1 MKRQGLRTLVC
12 TQVCRL
18 ALAFAFALCGANV
31 WAQTVGYVVQLNG
44 TLSVQ
49 RADGITRILA
59 LKSEIL
65 LNDTLSTQKDSF
77 AQINFT
83 DGSSATLRPNTTLK
97 IEQYLF
103 NKDQPQADSL
113 TMRMLK
119 GGLRSITGLIGKR
132 GNQDAYKIQTS
143 TATVGI
149 RGSSGDTLDCMQGCD
164 GVTSK
169 GGALP
174 RGVYH
179 ATHTGL
185 YILTT
190 KAGSI
195 LIGPGQFGFAED
207 PDKPPV
213 LLGDDPGLG
222 LDPFPFSLGSF
233 DPTQECVVR

>member
-1 MKRQGLRTLVC
+1 MTENIRSQAWRWALGLV
-12 TQVCRL
+12 L
-18 ALAFAFALCGANV
+18 ALWGAAV
-31 WAQTVGYVVQLNG
+31 WAQAVGYVVQLNG

-49 RADGITRILA
+49 RADGSTRILS
-59 LKSEIL
+59 LKSEVL
-65 LNDTLSTQKDSF
+65 LSDTLSTQKDSY

-83 DGSSATLRPNTTLK
+83 DGSAATLRPNTTLR
-97 IEQYLF
+97 IEQYQF
-103 NKDQPQADSL
+103 NKEKPQADNL
-113 TMRMLK
+113 GMRLLK
-119 GGLRSITGLIGKR
+119 GGLRSVTGLIG
-132 GNQDAYKIQTS
+132 
-143 TATVGI
+143 I
-149 RGSSGDTLDCMQGCD
+149 RGTSGDTLDCMQGCD
-164 GVTSK
+164 GVTGK

-185 YILTT
+185 YIMST

-213 LLGDDPGLG
+213 LLEEDPGLG

-233 DPTQECVVR
+233 DPVQECIVR

>member
-1 MKRQGLRTLVC
+1 MTGISRIQTWRWAFGLIV
-12 TQVCRL
+12 
-18 ALAFAFALCGANV
+18 ALWGAAV

-49 RADGITRILA
+49 RANGETRILA
-59 LKSEIL
+59 LKSEIF

-113 TMRMLK
+113 SMRMLK

-185 YILTT
+185 YIMCT
-190 KAGSI
+190 KAGCI

-207 PDKPPV
+207 ADKPPV